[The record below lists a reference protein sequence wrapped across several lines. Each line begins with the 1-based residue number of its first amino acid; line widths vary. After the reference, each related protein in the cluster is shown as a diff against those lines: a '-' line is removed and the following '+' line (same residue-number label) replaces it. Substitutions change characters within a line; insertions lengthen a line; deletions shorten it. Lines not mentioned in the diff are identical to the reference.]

1 MASLAEYS
9 ECGVELNVLSV
20 AGCGGVWQSVAS
32 VASVESEA

>member
-9 ECGVELNVLSV
+9 ECGVGLSVVSV
-20 AGCGGVWQSVAS
+20 AGCGGVWESVAS